1 MDLTG
6 FMFFIIEQE
15 NEGGL
20 ETSISLNLE
29 PEMDSPKVACDDRLC
44 LSESRGSTVRLRPN
58 RGGA

>member
-15 NEGGL
+15 SEGGP

-29 PEMDSPKVACDDRLC
+29 PEMDNPMVA
-44 LSESRGSTVRLRPN
+44 
-58 RGGA
+58 